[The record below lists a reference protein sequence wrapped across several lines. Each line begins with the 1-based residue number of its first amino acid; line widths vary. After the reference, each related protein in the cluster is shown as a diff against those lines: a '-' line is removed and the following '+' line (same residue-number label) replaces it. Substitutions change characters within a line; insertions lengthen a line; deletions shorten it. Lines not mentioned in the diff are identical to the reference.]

1 MTVASRDYCFVMAGL
16 VPAIH
21 VFVAGKDV
29 DAGTG
34 PGMMKC
40 NLAERTQGRKRNEFS
55 DSTLRP
61 HIMIPGQAPRMTVEL
76 ANRT

>member
-1 MTVASRDYCFVMAGL
+1 MTVASRDYFFVMAGL
-16 VPAIH
+16 VTACPGH
-21 VFVAGKDV
+21 PRLCRGKDV

-34 PGMMKC
+34 PGVTMKC

-61 HIMIPGQAPRMTVEL
+61 HLMIPGQAR
-76 ANRT
+76 A